1 MYGNTRTEYAPNFWS
16 SKYNFTPESKEEIKP
31 VIEDDEETSYHQE
44 KKAIIETR
52 AKLKEK
58 TKEQK
63 ERAIPGMKLLKKMH
77 KQVHKQT
84 RMEESL
90 SRVVKNLSI

>member
-1 MYGNTRTEYAPNFWS
+1 M
-16 SKYNFTPESKEEIKP
+16 
-31 VIEDDEETSYHQE
+31 
-44 KKAIIETR
+44 AIIETR

-63 ERAIPGMKLLKKMH
+63 ERAIPGMKLLRKL
-77 KQVHKQT
+77 QKQT

>member
-1 MYGNTRTEYAPNFWS
+1 MYGNTHTEYPSNFWS
-16 SKYNFTPESKEEIKP
+16 SKYNFTPEQKQEIS
-31 VIEDDEETSYHQE
+31 VVEDDEETPYHQE